1 MSRLLKWAVTALIL
15 GAAALFVAILL
26 VPAVLGLQ
34 RYVIVGGSMTG
45 AISKGSVSYARL
57 TPVGQ
62 LEVGDIITFVPPADS
77 QPVTHRIISI
87 KDGDKGERVF
97 RTKGDANT
105 TADPWKITFPQPQQA
120 RYVFH
125 IPYVGYALA
134 LLSIRAVRMLLIGL
148 PALVIALS
156 ILWSLWRSAGEE
168 VRRQQAEQASCP
180 VTVHTASSAELD

>member
-1 MSRLLKWAVTALIL
+1 MTRVLKWAVTLLCL
-15 GAAALFVAILL
+15 GAAALFVAVLL

-34 RYVIVGGSMTG
+34 RYVIVGGSMSG
-45 AISKGSVSYARL
+45 SIDKGSVAYAKL

-62 LEVGDIITFVPPADS
+62 LKAGDIITFVPPTDS
-77 QPVTHRIISI
+77 QPVTHRILSI
-87 KDGDKGERVF
+87 TRSEQGQLVF

-125 IPYVGYALA
+125 VPYVGYVLA

-148 PALVIALS
+148 PALVIAVS
-156 ILWSLWRSAGEE
+156 ILWSLWRSAGDE
-168 VRRQQAEQASCP
+168 VRRQEAEQTSCASTQSTP
-180 VTVHTASSAELD
+180 NPGLD